1 MTKKIIVKAVI
12 VIANI
17 LLVAFIYVANNFAL
31 ISPQKVHEL
40 LENSL
45 AIFLVKKLIVA
56 IIVSLIATTVSFLIW
71 LILKKSFRLLQSPK
85 KYFKNQFVIFLI
97 ISILIAAINFYFLN
111 LEDLV
116 SLSVPSPTNTSNTT
130 GAC

>member
-17 LLVAFIYVANNFAL
+17 LLVAFIYVANNFAI

-85 KYFKNQFVIFLI
+85 EYFKNQLVIFLI

-116 SLSVPSPTNTSNTT
+116 SLSVPSPTNI
-130 GAC
+130 

>member
-17 LLVAFIYVANNFAL
+17 LLVAFIYVANNFAI

-45 AIFLVKKLIVA
+45 AIFLVNKLIVA

>member
-85 KYFKNQFVIFLI
+85 EYFKNQLVIFLI

-116 SLSVPSPTNTSNTT
+116 SLSVPSPTNI
-130 GAC
+130 

>member
-45 AIFLVKKLIVA
+45 AIFLVK
-56 IIVSLIATTVSFLIW
+56 
-71 LILKKSFRLLQSPK
+71 
-85 KYFKNQFVIFLI
+85 N
-97 ISILIAAINFYFLN
+97 
-111 LEDLV
+111 
-116 SLSVPSPTNTSNTT
+116 
-130 GAC
+130 

>member
-17 LLVAFIYVANNFAL
+17 LLVAFIYVANNFAI

-85 KYFKNQFVIFLI
+85 EYFKNQFVIFLI
-97 ISILIAAINFYFLN
+97 ISILIAAINFYILN
-111 LEDLV
+111 LENIV
-116 SLSVPSPTNTSNTT
+116 SLPLRSPTNTSNTT

>member
-17 LLVAFIYVANNFAL
+17 LLVAFIYIANNFAL
-31 ISPQKVHEL
+31 ISPQKVHKL

-45 AIFLVKKLIVA
+45 AIFLVNKLIVA

-85 KYFKNQFVIFLI
+85 EYFKNQFVTFLI

-116 SLSVPSPTNTSNTT
+116 SLSVPSPTNI
-130 GAC
+130 